1 MKFSQILLEKIS
13 YYLRDRSEKI
23 SVAESVTSGLVQLA
37 FSQMPCAQ
45 EFFEGGITTYTID
58 QKVSKLDIDYEDA
71 NAVNCVSKE
80 ITECM
85 AVNVAQ
91 LFLTQWSIA
100 TTGYCTPVP
109 ESDNDMYAWYAIAYR
124 GKVVLSERIELDTHT
139 KSLEAQN
146 YFTESVLSSLIC
158 EVKKNSPYLIN
169 KNN

>member
-37 FSQMPCAQ
+37 FSQMPRAQ

-58 QKVSKLDIDYEDA
+58 QKVDKLEIDYEEA
-71 NAVNCVSKE
+71 NAVNCVSKK
-80 ITECM
+80 ITENM
-85 AVNVAQ
+85 ALNVSL
-91 LFLTQWSIA
+91 LFRTQWSIA

-109 ESDNDMYAWYAIAYR
+109 ESGNDIYAYYAIAYR
-124 GKVVLSERIELDTHT
+124 GKVVLSERIELDPHI

-146 YFTESVLSSLIC
+146 YFTESLLSSLIF
-158 EVKKNSPYLIN
+158 EVKKEHTPSG
-169 KNN
+169 K